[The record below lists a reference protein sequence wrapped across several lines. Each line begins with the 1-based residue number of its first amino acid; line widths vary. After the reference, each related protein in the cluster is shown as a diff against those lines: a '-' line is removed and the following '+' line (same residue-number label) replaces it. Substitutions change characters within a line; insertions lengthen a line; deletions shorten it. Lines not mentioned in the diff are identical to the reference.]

1 MKAFFQDLYD
11 NHLSL
16 ILLIIVIIMIV
27 LFFSIVLSKYLE
39 KRKERKIILQN
50 IKNQKIYTQEEI
62 DNIAKNVSNRETF
75 IQTMS
80 TPITPEL
87 ETKTVTPSK
96 KVTKRKK
103 KQSSDIISDNVVI
116 ENTPNK
122 EVISIDEIDKKAS
135 TKKVAN
141 SSLSKNKQTSTK
153 KTTVAATNKTT
164 AQTKNT
170 TTKKLAEGQVDNEI
184 STTKKSPSK
193 KAVNVQVKDEIATTK
208 KSTPTNKQ
216 PKKSSVVVNDN
227 KGKTSYSGKWKIV
240 QVEDK
245 YYAELLASNGGKLL
259 KTELY
264 ASLSGVKNG
273 INTIK
278 KNIDDGNF
286 TISSDKYGHYRFKLF
301 SKLNRLICVSDDYSS
316 RDKCDKGIESVKRF
330 AKSAYIILE
339 EN

>member
-1 MKAFFQDLYD
+1 MKAFFQDLYN
-11 NHLSL
+11 NHLSVILL
-16 ILLIIVIIMIV
+16 ILLILMIILVI
-27 LFFSIVLSKYLE
+27 FIVLSKYLE
-39 KRKERKIILQN
+39 KRKERKVILQN

-80 TPITPEL
+80 TPIKVENTA
-87 ETKTVTPSK
+87 TTTPSK
-96 KVTKRKK
+96 KVSKTKK
-103 KQSSDIISDNVVI
+103 KQSSDIIEDNLVV

-122 EVISIDEIDKKAS
+122 EVISIEEVNKKAS
-135 TKKVAN
+135 TKKVIN
-141 SSLSKNKQTSTK
+141 SSTDKDK
-153 KTTVAATNKTT
+153 KTTIKNTATSTTNKSTS
-164 AQTKNT
+164 QTKKAT
-170 TTKKLAEGQVDNEI
+170 TTKAVSEQVN
-184 STTKKSPSK
+184 S
-193 KAVNVQVKDEIATTK
+193 EIATTK
-208 KSTPTNKQ
+208 KTQTNNSQ
-216 PKKSSVVVNDN
+216 SKKSTDVSNNAKAKV
-227 KGKTSYSGKWKIV
+227 SYSGKWKIV
-240 QVEDK
+240 QVDGK
-245 YYAELLASNGGKLL
+245 YYAQLLASNGGKLL

-264 ASLSGVKNG
+264 ASLSGAKNG